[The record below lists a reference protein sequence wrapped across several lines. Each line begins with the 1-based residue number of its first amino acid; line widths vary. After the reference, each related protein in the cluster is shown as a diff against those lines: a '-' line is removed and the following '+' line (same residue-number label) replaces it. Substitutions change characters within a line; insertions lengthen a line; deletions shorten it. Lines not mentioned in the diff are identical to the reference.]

1 MSDQNLAKW
10 RKLALNLE
18 GEINKVIVGQEKPI
32 RLITNAIF
40 SRGHVLLEG
49 DVGVG
54 KTTILKAFARSIG
67 GGYERIEGTID
78 LMPNDLIYHTYLGE
92 DGKPRVSNGPV
103 LKSGEDLSIFFFN
116 EINRA
121 RPQVHSL
128 LLRIMAERT
137 LSAFNKEYKFP
148 HLLVFADRNQVE
160 KEETFEIPSA
170 ARDRFMME
178 IPIVIPQQ
186 DEIMTNLVF
195 DTKFHDADT
204 LIEGAKADLLKYDQL
219 NKLSKDIQDNITA
232 SAKLKEY
239 ALNLWK
245 STSNPE
251 LYGLKI
257 SDIDIKILIISGAS
271 PRGISMMMKCARV
284 NAWMNDRTSL
294 IPEDIH
300 SIFHETIAHRLV
312 FNPVYEL
319 RRTEIARELTDQILN
334 KVAAQ
339 Y

>member
-195 DTKFHDADT
+195 DTKFHNADT

-219 NKLSKDIQDNITA
+219 NKLSEDIQDNITA

-334 KVAAQ
+334 KVAAP
-339 Y
+339 

>member
-92 DGKPRVSNGPV
+92 DGKPRVSDGPV

-219 NKLSKDIQDNITA
+219 NKLSEDIQDNITA
-232 SAKLKEY
+232 STKLKEY

-319 RRTEIARELTDQILN
+319 RRTEIARELTDQKLN
-334 KVAAQ
+334 KVAAP
-339 Y
+339 

>member
-18 GEINKVIVGQEKPI
+18 DEINKVIVGQEKPI

-219 NKLSKDIQDNITA
+219 NKLSEDIQDNITA

-334 KVAAQ
+334 KVAAP
-339 Y
+339 